1 MPQAKG
7 TTGQGKT
14 GQGKISQGK
23 IEEESMTIGVR
34 RGNAAKGIRQISRA
48 SIEARILAAAES
60 VFAETGFSGA
70 TTAEIAKRAGVPKAN
85 LHYYF
90 KTKTDLY
97 RQVLQAILELWLGT
111 GDLIK
116 PDSDPAEALSH
127 YIAAKIDLAQQRP
140 LASRVFANEIIH
152 GAPQIAD
159 FLQEELR
166 DWVDRKSEVIE
177 GWISAGKMQRID
189 PRHLFFMIW
198 ANTQTYADFAVQI
211 AAVLGREAL
220 TPEDYQLAA
229 RQVSHIILG
238 GCGLKVPG

>member
-1 MPQAKG
+1 MTKAK
-7 TTGQGKT
+7 TEARPVLKNA
-14 GQGKISQGK
+14 
-23 IEEESMTIGVR
+23 R
-34 RGNAAKGIRQISRA
+34 RQMATKGIRQISRA

-60 VFAETGFSGA
+60 VFAETGFTGA

-90 KTKTDLY
+90 KTKEDLY

-127 YIAAKIDLAQQRP
+127 YIQAKIELAQQRP

-152 GAPQIAD
+152 GAPQISD
-159 FLQEELR
+159 FLQNELR
-166 DWVDRKSEVIE
+166 DWVDRKSLVIE
-177 GWISAGKMQRID
+177 GWIAAGKMQPVD

-198 ANTQTYADFAVQI
+198 ANTQTYADFAMQI
-211 AAVLGREAL
+211 AAVLGRETLA
-220 TPEDYQLAA
+220 PEDYAA
-229 RQVSHIILG
+229 AASQVSAIILG
-238 GCGLKVPG
+238 GCGLRPR

>member
-1 MPQAKG
+1 MPMTKAKHDP
-7 TTGQGKT
+7 KPDAAPA
-14 GQGKISQGK
+14 
-23 IEEESMTIGVR
+23 R
-34 RGNAAKGIRQISRA
+34 RGVSAKGIRQISRA
-48 SIEARILAAAES
+48 SIEARILSAAES

-90 KTKTDLY
+90 KTKKDLY
-97 RQVLQAILELWLGT
+97 RDVLQAILDLWLGT

-116 PDSDPAEALSH
+116 PESDPAEALSH
-127 YIAAKIDLAQQRP
+127 YIAAKIELAQQRP

-152 GAPQIAD
+152 GAPQISD

-166 DWVDRKSEVIE
+166 DWVDRKSGVIE
-177 GWISAGKMQRID
+177 GWIAAGKMQRVD

-211 AAVLGREAL
+211 AAVLGRDNL
-220 TPEDYQLAA
+220 TPEDYRTAA
-229 RQVSHIILG
+229 RQVTEIVLR
-238 GCGLKVPG
+238 GCGLPPVS

>member
-1 MPQAKG
+1 
-7 TTGQGKT
+7 
-14 GQGKISQGK
+14 
-23 IEEESMTIGVR
+23 MTIGVR
-34 RGNAAKGIRQISRA
+34 RNNAAKGIRQISRA

-97 RQVLQAILELWLGT
+97 RQVLQGILELWLGT

-116 PDSDPAEALSH
+116 PESDPAEALNH
-127 YIAAKIDLAQQRP
+127 YIAAKIELARQRP

-152 GAPQIAD
+152 GAPEIGD

-166 DWVDRKSEVIE
+166 DWVDRKARVID
-177 GWISAGKMQRID
+177 GWIADGKMRKVD

-198 ANTQTYADFAVQI
+198 ANTQTYADFAAQI
-211 AAVLGREAL
+211 AAVLGRETLA
-220 TPEDYQLAA
+220 PEDYQLAA
-229 RQVSHIILG
+229 RQVSEIILT
-238 GCGLKVPG
+238 GCGLTPAG

>member
-1 MPQAKG
+1 MKTESRTAMKPG
-7 TTGQGKT
+7 RRNTT
-14 GQGKISQGK
+14 S
-23 IEEESMTIGVR
+23 
-34 RGNAAKGIRQISRA
+34 KGIRQISRA
-48 SIEARILAAAES
+48 SIEAKILAAAES

-90 KTKTDLY
+90 KTKEDLY

-127 YIAAKIDLAQQRP
+127 YIQAKIELAQQRP

-152 GAPQIAD
+152 GAPQISD
-159 FLQEELR
+159 FLQNELR
-166 DWVDRKSEVIE
+166 SWVDRKSKVIE
-177 GWISAGKMQRID
+177 GWIAAGKMKPVD

-211 AAVLGREAL
+211 TAVLDREAL
-220 TPEDYQLAA
+220 APADYAA
-229 RQVSHIILG
+229 AAKQVSAIILG
-238 GCGLKVPG
+238 GCGLTPPKT

>member
-1 MPQAKG
+1 MTKAK
-7 TTGQGKT
+7 TEARPVLKNA
-14 GQGKISQGK
+14 
-23 IEEESMTIGVR
+23 R
-34 RGNAAKGIRQISRA
+34 RNMAAKGIRQISRA

-60 VFAETGFSGA
+60 VFAETGFTGA

-90 KTKTDLY
+90 KTKEDLY

-127 YIAAKIDLAQQRP
+127 YIQAKIELAQQRP

-152 GAPQIAD
+152 GAPQISD
-159 FLQEELR
+159 FLQNELR
-166 DWVDRKSEVIE
+166 DWVDRKSVVIE
-177 GWISAGKMQRID
+177 GWIAAGKMKRVD

-211 AAVLGREAL
+211 AAVLGRETLA
-220 TPEDYQLAA
+220 PEDYVAAA
-229 RQVSHIILG
+229 RQVSEIVLG
-238 GCGLKVPG
+238 GCGLMPPKA

>member
-1 MPQAKG
+1 MPMTKA
-7 TTGQGKT
+7 
-14 GQGKISQGK
+14 K
-23 IEEESMTIGVR
+23 IETNPVATGLR
-34 RGNAAKGIRQISRA
+34 RNAPSKGIRQISRA

-116 PDSDPAEALSH
+116 PETDPAEALSH
-127 YIAAKIDLAQQRP
+127 YIAAKIELAHQRP

-152 GAPQIAD
+152 GAPQIGD
-159 FLQEELR
+159 FLQGELR
-166 DWVDRKSEVIE
+166 DWVDRKSAVID
-177 GWISAGKMQRID
+177 GWIAAGKMKQID

-211 AAVLGREAL
+211 AAVLDRDGL
-220 TPEDYQLAA
+220 TPEDFAA
-229 RQVSHIILG
+229 ATRQVTDIILN
-238 GCGLKVPG
+238 GCGLRQA

>member
-1 MPQAKG
+1 MTAGLNRPLRGGVSVPQAKG
-7 TTGQGKT
+7 TT

-97 RQVLQAILELWLGT
+97 R
-111 GDLIK
+111 
-116 PDSDPAEALSH
+116 
-127 YIAAKIDLAQQRP
+127 
-140 LASRVFANEIIH
+140 
-152 GAPQIAD
+152 
-159 FLQEELR
+159 
-166 DWVDRKSEVIE
+166 
-177 GWISAGKMQRID
+177 
-189 PRHLFFMIW
+189 
-198 ANTQTYADFAVQI
+198 
-211 AAVLGREAL
+211 
-220 TPEDYQLAA
+220 
-229 RQVSHIILG
+229 
-238 GCGLKVPG
+238 

>member
-1 MPQAKG
+1 MPIAK
-7 TTGQGKT
+7 
-14 GQGKISQGK
+14 GK
-23 IEEESMTIGVR
+23 IEQQPHSASARRNPATKGV
-34 RGNAAKGIRQISRA
+34 RQISRA

-90 KTKTDLY
+90 KTKKDLY

-111 GDLIK
+111 GDQIK
-116 PDSDPAEALSH
+116 PESDPAEALSH
-127 YIAAKIDLAQQRP
+127 YIAAKIELAQQRP

-152 GAPQIAD
+152 GAPQISD

-166 DWVDRKSEVIE
+166 DWVDRKSRVIE
-177 GWISAGKMQRID
+177 GWIDAGKMRRID

-198 ANTQTYADFAVQI
+198 ANTQTYADFAAQI
-211 AAVLGREAL
+211 AAVLDRESL
-220 TPEDYQLAA
+220 TPEDYQVAA
-229 RQVSHIILG
+229 RQVSDIILT
-238 GCGLKVPG
+238 GCGLRATA

>member
-1 MPQAKG
+1 MPTAKEKA
-7 TTGQGKT
+7 GQET
-14 GQGKISQGK
+14 
-23 IEEESMTIGVR
+23 MTIGVR
-34 RGNAAKGIRQISRA
+34 RNTAAKGIRQISRA

-97 RQVLQAILELWLGT
+97 RQVLQGILQLWLGT

-116 PDSDPAEALSH
+116 PESDPAEALNH
-127 YIAAKIDLAQQRP
+127 YIAAKIELAQQRP

-152 GAPQIAD
+152 GAPQIGD

-166 DWVDRKSEVIE
+166 DWVDRKARVIE
-177 GWISAGKMQRID
+177 GWIADGKMRKVD

-211 AAVLGREAL
+211 AAVLGRESLA
-220 TPEDYQLAA
+220 PEDYQLAA
-229 RQVSHIILG
+229 RQVSEIILA
-238 GCGLKVPG
+238 GCGLKARA

>member
-1 MPQAKG
+1 VKSVPTVKEKADQE
-7 TTGQGKT
+7 T
-14 GQGKISQGK
+14 
-23 IEEESMTIGVR
+23 MTIGVR
-34 RGNAAKGIRQISRA
+34 RNNAAKGIRQISRA

-97 RQVLQAILELWLGT
+97 RQVLQGILELWLGT

-116 PDSDPAEALSH
+116 PESDPAEALNH
-127 YIAAKIDLAQQRP
+127 YIAAKIELAQQRP

-152 GAPQIAD
+152 GAPEIGD

-166 DWVDRKSEVIE
+166 DWVDRKARVIDA
-177 GWISAGKMQRID
+177 WIAAGKMRRID

-211 AAVLGREAL
+211 AAVLGRETLA
-220 TPEDYQLAA
+220 PEDYQLAA
-229 RQVSHIILG
+229 RQVSEIILT
-238 GCGLKVPG
+238 GCGLNAQA

>member
-1 MPQAKG
+1 MPTAKEKA
-7 TTGQGKT
+7 GQET
-14 GQGKISQGK
+14 
-23 IEEESMTIGVR
+23 MTIGVR
-34 RGNAAKGIRQISRA
+34 RNTAAKGIRQISRA
-48 SIEARILAAAES
+48 SIEARILAAAKS

-97 RQVLQAILELWLGT
+97 RQVLQGILQLWLGT

-116 PDSDPAEALSH
+116 PESDPAEALNH
-127 YIAAKIDLAQQRP
+127 YIAAKIELAQQRP

-152 GAPQIAD
+152 GAPQIGD

-166 DWVDRKSEVIE
+166 DWVDRKARVIE
-177 GWISAGKMQRID
+177 GWIADGKMRKVD

-211 AAVLGREAL
+211 AAVLGRESLA
-220 TPEDYQLAA
+220 PEDYQLAA
-229 RQVSHIILG
+229 RQVSEIILA
-238 GCGLKVPG
+238 GCGLKARA

>member
-1 MPQAKG
+1 VPIAK
-7 TTGQGKT
+7 
-14 GQGKISQGK
+14 GK
-23 IEEESMTIGVR
+23 IEQQPHSASARRNPATKGV
-34 RGNAAKGIRQISRA
+34 RQISRA

-90 KTKTDLY
+90 KTKKDLY

-111 GDLIK
+111 GDQIK
-116 PDSDPAEALSH
+116 PESDPAEALSH
-127 YIAAKIDLAQQRP
+127 YIAAKIELAQQRP

-152 GAPQIAD
+152 GAPQISD

-166 DWVDRKSEVIE
+166 DWVDRKSRVIE
-177 GWISAGKMQRID
+177 GWIDAGKMRRID

-198 ANTQTYADFAVQI
+198 ANTQTYADFAAQI
-211 AAVLGREAL
+211 AAVLDRESL
-220 TPEDYQLAA
+220 TPEDYQVAA
-229 RQVSHIILG
+229 RQVSDIILT
-238 GCGLKVPG
+238 GCGLRATA

>member
-1 MPQAKG
+1 MPTVKEKADQE
-7 TTGQGKT
+7 T
-14 GQGKISQGK
+14 
-23 IEEESMTIGVR
+23 MTIGVR
-34 RGNAAKGIRQISRA
+34 RNNAAKGIRQISRA

-97 RQVLQAILELWLGT
+97 RQVLQGILELWLGT

-116 PDSDPAEALSH
+116 PESDPAEALNH
-127 YIAAKIDLAQQRP
+127 YIAAKIELAQQRP

-152 GAPQIAD
+152 GAPEIGD

-166 DWVDRKSEVIE
+166 DWVDRKARVIDA
-177 GWISAGKMQRID
+177 WIAAGKMRRID

-211 AAVLGREAL
+211 AAVLGRETLA
-220 TPEDYQLAA
+220 PEDYQLAA
-229 RQVSHIILG
+229 RQVSEIILT
-238 GCGLKVPG
+238 GCGLNAQA

>member
-1 MPQAKG
+1 VPTVKEKADQE
-7 TTGQGKT
+7 T
-14 GQGKISQGK
+14 
-23 IEEESMTIGVR
+23 MTIGVR
-34 RGNAAKGIRQISRA
+34 RNNAAKGIRQISRA

-97 RQVLQAILELWLGT
+97 RQVLQGILELWLGT

-116 PDSDPAEALSH
+116 PESDPAEALNH
-127 YIAAKIDLAQQRP
+127 YIAAKIELAQQRP

-152 GAPQIAD
+152 GAPEIGD

-166 DWVDRKSEVIE
+166 DWVDRKARVIDA
-177 GWISAGKMQRID
+177 WIAAGKMRRID

-211 AAVLGREAL
+211 AAVLGRETLA
-220 TPEDYQLAA
+220 PEDYQLAA
-229 RQVSHIILG
+229 RQVSEIILT
-238 GCGLKVPG
+238 GCGLNAQA

>member
-1 MPQAKG
+1 MPTAKEKAE
-7 TTGQGKT
+7 QE
-14 GQGKISQGK
+14 I
-23 IEEESMTIGVR
+23 MTIGVR

-97 RQVLQAILELWLGT
+97 RQVLQGILELWLGT

-116 PDSDPAEALSH
+116 PDSDPAEALNH
-127 YIAAKIDLAQQRP
+127 YVAAKIELAQQRP

-152 GAPQIAD
+152 GAPQIGD

-166 DWVDRKSEVIE
+166 DWVDRKARVID
-177 GWISAGKMQRID
+177 GWIAAGKMRKVD

-211 AAVLGREAL
+211 AAVLGRESL

-229 RQVSHIILG
+229 KQVSEIILS
-238 GCGLKVPG
+238 GCGLNAQA

>member
-1 MPQAKG
+1 MPTVKEKADQE
-7 TTGQGKT
+7 T
-14 GQGKISQGK
+14 
-23 IEEESMTIGVR
+23 MTIGVR
-34 RGNAAKGIRQISRA
+34 RNNAAKGIRQISRA

-97 RQVLQAILELWLGT
+97 RQVLQGILELWLGT

-116 PDSDPAEALSH
+116 PESDPAEALNH
-127 YIAAKIDLAQQRP
+127 YIAAKIELAQQRP

-152 GAPQIAD
+152 GAPEIGD

-166 DWVDRKSEVIE
+166 DWVDRKARVID
-177 GWISAGKMQRID
+177 GWIAAGKMRQID

-211 AAVLGREAL
+211 AAVLGRETLA
-220 TPEDYQLAA
+220 PEDYQLAA
-229 RQVSHIILG
+229 RQVSEIILT
-238 GCGLKVPG
+238 GCGLNAQA

>member
-1 MPQAKG
+1 MSVTKATM
-7 TTGQGKT
+7 TTAP
-14 GQGKISQGK
+14 
-23 IEEESMTIGVR
+23 V
-34 RGNAAKGIRQISRA
+34 AAGLHRATSSKGIRQISRA

-97 RQVLQAILELWLGT
+97 RQVLQAILDLWLGT
-111 GDLIK
+111 GDQIK

-127 YIAAKIDLAQQRP
+127 YIAAKIELARERP

-152 GAPQIAD
+152 GAPQIGD
-159 FLQEELR
+159 FLQGELR
-166 DWVDRKSEVIE
+166 DWVDRKSVVID
-177 GWISAGKMQRID
+177 GWIAAGKMKRVD

-211 AAVLGREAL
+211 AAVLDKDSL
-220 TPEDYQLAA
+220 TPEDFSAA
-229 RQVSHIILG
+229 TRQVTDVVLG
-238 GCGLKVPG
+238 GCGLQQS

>member
-1 MPQAKG
+1 MPITK
-7 TTGQGKT
+7 
-14 GQGKISQGK
+14 GK
-23 IEEESMTIGVR
+23 IESKPHMSAGRRSQAVKGV
-34 RGNAAKGIRQISRA
+34 RQISRA

-90 KTKTDLY
+90 KTKKDLY
-97 RQVLQAILELWLGT
+97 RQVLQAILELWLGS

-116 PDSDPAEALSH
+116 PESDPAEALRH

-140 LASRVFANEIIH
+140 LASRVFANEVIH
-152 GAPQIAD
+152 GAPQISD

-166 DWVDRKSEVIE
+166 DWVDRKSDVIE
-177 GWISAGKMQRID
+177 GWIAAGKMRRVD

-211 AAVLGREAL
+211 AAVLGRETL
-220 TPEDYQLAA
+220 TQQDYQQAA
-229 RQVSHIILG
+229 RQISDIILT
-238 GCGLKVPG
+238 GCGLDTTA

>member
-1 MPQAKG
+1 VPTVKEKADQE
-7 TTGQGKT
+7 T
-14 GQGKISQGK
+14 
-23 IEEESMTIGVR
+23 MTIGVR
-34 RGNAAKGIRQISRA
+34 RNNAAKGIRQISRA

-97 RQVLQAILELWLGT
+97 RQVLQGILELWLGT

-116 PDSDPAEALSH
+116 PESDPAEALNH
-127 YIAAKIDLAQQRP
+127 YIAAKIELAQQRP

-152 GAPQIAD
+152 GAPEIGD

-166 DWVDRKSEVIE
+166 DWVDRKARVID
-177 GWISAGKMQRID
+177 GWIAAGKMRQID

-211 AAVLGREAL
+211 AAVLGRETLA
-220 TPEDYQLAA
+220 PEDYQLAA
-229 RQVSHIILG
+229 RQVSEIILT
-238 GCGLKVPG
+238 GCGLNAQA

>member
-1 MPQAKG
+1 
-7 TTGQGKT
+7 
-14 GQGKISQGK
+14 
-23 IEEESMTIGVR
+23 MTKATMTATPM
-34 RGNAAKGIRQISRA
+34 AAGLHRASSSKGIRQISRA

-97 RQVLQAILELWLGT
+97 RQVLQAILDLWLGT

-127 YIAAKIDLAQQRP
+127 YIAAKIELARERP

-152 GAPQIAD
+152 GAPQIND
-159 FLQEELR
+159 FLQGELR
-166 DWVDRKSEVIE
+166 DWVDRKSLVIE
-177 GWISAGKMQRID
+177 DWIAAGKMKRID

-211 AAVLGREAL
+211 TAVLDKETL
-220 TPEDYQLAA
+220 SPEDYATA
-229 RQVSHIILG
+229 TRQVTDIVLG
-238 GCGLKVPG
+238 GCGLKQS

>member
-1 MPQAKG
+1 VPMTKA
-7 TTGQGKT
+7 
-14 GQGKISQGK
+14 K
-23 IEEESMTIGVR
+23 IEMSPVVTGVR
-34 RGNAAKGIRQISRA
+34 RNAPSKGIRQISRA

-116 PDSDPAEALSH
+116 LETDPAEALSH
-127 YIAAKIDLAQQRP
+127 YIAAKIELAHQRP

-152 GAPQIAD
+152 GAPQIGD
-159 FLQEELR
+159 FLQGELR
-166 DWVDRKSEVIE
+166 DWVDRKSAVID
-177 GWISAGKMQRID
+177 GWIAAGKMKQID

-198 ANTQTYADFAVQI
+198 ANTQTYADFAAQI
-211 AAVLGREAL
+211 AAVLGKDRL
-220 TPEDYQLAA
+220 MPEDFSAA
-229 RQVSHIILG
+229 TRQVTDIILH
-238 GCGLKVPG
+238 GCGLRQA

>member
-1 MPQAKG
+1 MPIAKA
-7 TTGQGKT
+7 KT
-14 GQGKISQGK
+14 EARAAMKGG
-23 IEEESMTIGVR
+23 R
-34 RGNAAKGIRQISRA
+34 RNTAAKGIRQISRA
-48 SIEARILAAAES
+48 SIEAKILAAAES

-90 KTKTDLY
+90 KTKEDLY

-116 PDSDPAEALSH
+116 PENDPAEALSH

-152 GAPQIAD
+152 GAPQISD
-159 FLQEELR
+159 FLQNELR
-166 DWVDRKSEVIE
+166 NWVDRKSAVIE
-177 GWISAGKMQRID
+177 GWIASGKMKPVD

-198 ANTQTYADFAVQI
+198 ANTQTYADFAAQI
-211 AAVLGREAL
+211 AAVLDRDAL
-220 TPEDYQLAA
+220 IAEDYKTAA
-229 RQVSHIILG
+229 RQVSEIILA
-238 GCGLKVPG
+238 GCGLSAPAAERVR

>member
-1 MPQAKG
+1 VPTVKEKADLE
-7 TTGQGKT
+7 T
-14 GQGKISQGK
+14 
-23 IEEESMTIGVR
+23 MTIGVR
-34 RGNAAKGIRQISRA
+34 RNNAAKGIRQISRA

-97 RQVLQAILELWLGT
+97 RQVLQGILELWLGT

-116 PDSDPAEALSH
+116 PESDPAEALNH
-127 YIAAKIDLAQQRP
+127 YIAAKIELAQQRP

-152 GAPQIAD
+152 GAPEIGD

-166 DWVDRKSEVIE
+166 DWVDRKARVID
-177 GWISAGKMQRID
+177 GWIAAGKMRRID

-211 AAVLGREAL
+211 AAVLGRETLA
-220 TPEDYQLAA
+220 PEDYQLAA
-229 RQVSHIILG
+229 RQVSEIILT
-238 GCGLKVPG
+238 GCGLNAQA

>member
-1 MPQAKG
+1 VPTAKEKAE
-7 TTGQGKT
+7 QE
-14 GQGKISQGK
+14 I
-23 IEEESMTIGVR
+23 MTIGVR

-97 RQVLQAILELWLGT
+97 RQVLQGILELWLGT

-116 PDSDPAEALSH
+116 PDSDPAEALNH
-127 YIAAKIDLAQQRP
+127 YVAAKIELAQQRP

-152 GAPQIAD
+152 GAPQIGD

-166 DWVDRKSEVIE
+166 DWVDRKARVID
-177 GWISAGKMQRID
+177 GWIAAGKMRKVD

-211 AAVLGREAL
+211 AAVLGRESL

-229 RQVSHIILG
+229 KQVSEIILS
-238 GCGLKVPG
+238 GCGLNAQA